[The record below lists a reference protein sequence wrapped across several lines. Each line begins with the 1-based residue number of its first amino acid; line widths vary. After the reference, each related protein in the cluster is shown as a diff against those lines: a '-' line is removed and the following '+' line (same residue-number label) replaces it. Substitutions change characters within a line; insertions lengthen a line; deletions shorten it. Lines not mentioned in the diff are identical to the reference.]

1 MQKICHPK
9 KPLGGAGGYLLIP
22 QAQVEP
28 ITTWRNNVH
37 PIGSTY
43 SKVEHARHST
53 FQPLVATNCWQLVGK
68 NILPRVLIL
77 KIN

>member
-28 ITTWRNNVH
+28 ITT
-37 PIGSTY
+37 
-43 SKVEHARHST
+43 
-53 FQPLVATNCWQLVGK
+53 
-68 NILPRVLIL
+68 
-77 KIN
+77 